1 MTGIST
7 ASLYNVLTN
16 GANNLQMAWA
26 TSNEQSS
33 SGLVSNTYGG
43 LGAVSERVISF
54 QSEFIQNSAW
64 SSNATATSNKT
75 QATYSALT
83 SLLNSVTKF
92 QTTLSGAVSSTQN
105 NPETASALL
114 SSANTALGE
123 AASSLNQT
131 YAGSYLF
138 SGTATSTQPV
148 NITGYQSAAT
158 LSATSLDAS
167 YYQGNST
174 TQSVQVGNGNSIT
187 YGVPANSTAIS
198 QVMTAIGMVAQAANT
213 AKTNGTTPDASVL
226 KSAFTLLSTGVQ
238 GLSNLQSEVSDT
250 ASRLQNASETAT
262 TYSTYLQGVSQKLTN
277 VNVAQAAAQTSA
289 YQTMLTASYKALADG
304 LSVSLSTY
312 LH

>member
-92 QTTLSGAVSSTQN
+92 QTTLSGAVY
-105 NPETASALL
+105 P
-114 SSANTALGE
+114 
-123 AASSLNQT
+123 
-131 YAGSYLF
+131 
-138 SGTATSTQPV
+138 
-148 NITGYQSAAT
+148 SAAT